1 MVSGGDAPSYDGYT
15 NNSYN
20 KTSYNDYGG
29 EGKYTD
35 DKSNY
40 KDQTYSDYGSKAK
53 YGEEKDW
60 SGKSW
65 YSSSKN
71 DWSEEKSWKNNKDTY
86 SGWKDGGSWKDHNA
100 TSSYGSKSGWDSGNY
115 KNKWS
120 SPDSGSNWSNHRSD
134 AGGWGE
140 QKAPETN
147 NWSSSAWKHG
157 APPSGSANTWKG
169 GQQSYS
175 DWGSGWKSGG
185 GSGSMTQQLEAVD
198 FSSATLVEFVKNFY
212 TPCES
217 VELRSMDEVDRVR
230 AMHNINIISGS
241 DVPKVVVSFE
251 ECSLP
256 EYLLKSLYAQF
267 GPSARPT
274 PIQMQG
280 IPIALSGRDL
290 IGIAETGSGKTLSYI
305 APAIVHINAQSPAEP
320 GQGPICLVVVPT
332 RELCTQIQEE
342 AHKFTEAIKEM
353 GGVPCKVATAYGGVK
368 KKEQLWYLRDSVD
381 ILIAAPGR
389 LIDFLSCGEIS
400 LLRTTYLVLDEAD
413 QMLDMGF
420 EPQLRQILSQV
431 RPDKQ
436 CLMYSATWP
445 KEVRSLAL
453 TVFKQAPVHIRV
465 GGGDELRAN
474 HQIEQ
479 VVMFVKTEKEKQ
491 EKLFSEVLPQL
502 YLDKEGNRIDDAKM
516 LIFCNTRLNVDYLT
530 KKMREEGVDAV
541 AIHSGKEQE
550 ERNWIFDRFRHG
562 DTKVLVATNLM
573 GRGVDIPAVQIVLN
587 YDLPDSIE
595 DYVHRIGRT
604 ARGVTTAHCKA
615 ISFLGYK
622 NVPIVKELIHV
633 MAEADQNVP
642 QWLRDFQNDPYGVPE
657 SM

>member
-1 MVSGGDAPSYDGYT
+1 MVTVSEGNGSYGDYNQS
-15 NNSYN
+15 SYN
-20 KTSYNDYGG
+20 KGS
-29 EGKYTD
+29 
-35 DKSNY
+35 
-40 KDQTYSDYGSKAK
+40 YSDYNSDGK
-53 YGEEKDW
+53 YGSEDKNYKSGGTYDDYGSSKGGYGGGKDW
-60 SGKSW
+60 DSGKSW
-65 YSSSKN
+65 PAKQ

-86 SGWKDGGSWKDHNA
+86 SGWKDGGSWKEYNNA
-100 TSSYGSKSGWDSGNY
+100 PAKPEWNDNY
-115 KNKWS
+115 KKK
-120 SPDSGSNWSNHRSD
+120 DD
-134 AGGWGE
+134 
-140 QKAPETN
+140 
-147 NWSSSAWKHG
+147 WSSSGYGAKDWSSKPAAAPREEWSSGGNWNQGGWKSSSNDSYSKP
-157 APPSGSANTWKG
+157 AAS
-169 GQQSYS
+169 SYS
-175 DWGSGWKSGG
+175 DWGSSGWNKKSSLGV
-185 GSGSMTQQLEAVD
+185 TLEPVD
-198 FSSATLVEFVKNFY
+198 FGSATLVEFVKNFY

-217 VELRSMDEVDRVR
+217 VELRSMDEVDRIR
-230 AMHNINIISGS
+230 AMHNINIISGE

-251 ECSLP
+251 ECSMP

-320 GQGPICLVVVPT
+320 GEGPICLVVVPT

-342 AHKFTEAIKEM
+342 AHKFTEAVKEM
-353 GGVPCKVATAYGGVK
+353 GGVPCKIATAYGGVK

-389 LIDFLSCGEIS
+389 LIDFLSCGELS

-445 KEVRSLAL
+445 REVRTLAL
-453 TVFKQAPVHIRV
+453 TVFKQPPVHIRV
-465 GGGDELRAN
+465 GGDDELRAN

-479 VVMFVKTEKEKQ
+479 VVMLVKSEKEKQ
-491 EKLFSEVLPQL
+491 EKLFSEVLPML
-502 YLDKEGNRIDDAKM
+502 YLDKEGNRVDDAKM
-516 LIFCNTRLNVDYLT
+516 LIFCNTRANVDYLT

-541 AIHSGKEQE
+541 AIHSGKEQT
-550 ERNWIFDRFRHG
+550 ERSWIFDRFRHG

-573 GRGVDIPAVQIVLN
+573 GRGVDIPAVQVVLN

-615 ISFLGYK
+615 ISFLAYK

-633 MAEADQNVP
+633 MAEADQDVP
-642 QWLRDFQNDPYGVPE
+642 QWLRDFQDDPYSVE
-657 SM
+657 M